1 MMFYTLK
8 QQVMNKLRTICCL
21 ISVLFSMTILHAQ
34 DSQWSVNPYDYKYD
48 MTVYAKVVYEG
59 AEISDYSNYEI
70 GAFVGNECRGV
81 GDVQTKDS
89 YTWVYLRVRSN
100 QASGEKLIFKLYDKS
115 TGRTSVIKPSQVIAF
130 SSQGMIGK
138 PSSPVTLEKPSY
150 TLGDVNEDGKISVMD
165 IVAIS
170 QIMSGQVDSNYN
182 NLAADVNVDG
192 KISVMDIVSVRQMIA
207 NKVQ

>member
-48 MTVYAKVVYEG
+48 MTIYAKVVYEG
-59 AEISDYSNYEI
+59 TEVSDYSNYEI

-150 TLGDVNEDGKISVMD
+150 TLGDVNEDGIIDVAD
-165 IVAIS
+165 IVGVH
-170 QIMSGQVDSNYN
+170 QITAGGSTVGYN
-182 NLAADVNVDG
+182 QLAADANADGVINVAD
-192 KISVMDIVSVRQMIA
+192 VVRIRSIIA
-207 NKVQ
+207 NKSN

>member
-59 AEISDYSNYEI
+59 TEVSDYSNYEI

-150 TLGDVNEDGKISVMD
+150 TLGDVNEDGKISVLD
-165 IVAIS
+165 IVAIR
-170 QIMSGQVDSNYN
+170 QIISGQVDSNYN
-182 NLAADVNVDG
+182 NLPADVIVDG
-192 KISVMDIVSVRQMIA
+192 KISLMDIVSVRQMIA
-207 NKVQ
+207 NKDQ

>member
-1 MMFYTLK
+1 
-8 QQVMNKLRTICCL
+8 MNKLRTICCL

-59 AEISDYSNYEI
+59 AEVSDYSNYEI

-115 TGRTSVIKPSQVIAF
+115 TGRTSVVKPSQVIAF

>member
-1 MMFYTLK
+1 
-8 QQVMNKLRTICCL
+8 MNKLRTICCL

-48 MTVYAKVVYEG
+48 MTIYAKVVYEG
-59 AEISDYSNYEI
+59 AEVSDYSNYEI

-150 TLGDVNEDGKISVMD
+150 TLGDVNEDGIIDVAD
-165 IVAIS
+165 IVGVH
-170 QIMSGQVDSNYN
+170 QITAGGSTVAYN
-182 NLAADVNVDG
+182 QLAADANADGVINVADG
-192 KISVMDIVSVRQMIA
+192 VRIRSIIA
-207 NKVQ
+207 NKSN

>member
-1 MMFYTLK
+1 
-8 QQVMNKLRTICCL
+8 
-21 ISVLFSMTILHAQ
+21 MTILHAQ

-59 AEISDYSNYEI
+59 AEVSDYSNYEI

-150 TLGDVNEDGKISVMD
+150 TLGDVNEDGIIDVAD
-165 IVAIS
+165 IVGVH
-170 QIMSGQVDSNYN
+170 QITAGGSTVGYN
-182 NLAADVNVDG
+182 QLAADANADGVINVAD
-192 KISVMDIVSVRQMIA
+192 VVRIRSIIA
-207 NKVQ
+207 NKSN

>member
-1 MMFYTLK
+1 
-8 QQVMNKLRTICCL
+8 MNKLRTICCL

-59 AEISDYSNYEI
+59 AEVSDYSNYEI

-150 TLGDVNEDGKISVMD
+150 TLGDVKRMEYLVLPMWLLHVRLWQAKTITNI
-165 IVAIS
+165 I
-170 QIMSGQVDSNYN
+170 
-182 NLAADVNVDG
+182 NLLRTLMEMV
-192 KISVMDIVSVRQMIA
+192 
-207 NKVQ
+207 

>member
-59 AEISDYSNYEI
+59 VEVSDYSNYEI

-150 TLGDVNEDGKISVMD
+150 TLGDVNEDGIIDVAD
-165 IVAIS
+165 IVGVH
-170 QIMSGQVDSNYN
+170 QITAGGSTVGYN
-182 NLAADVNVDG
+182 QLAADANADGVINVAD
-192 KISVMDIVSVRQMIA
+192 VVRIRSIIA
-207 NKVQ
+207 NKSN

>member
-59 AEISDYSNYEI
+59 AEVSDYSNYEI
-70 GAFVGNECRGV
+70 GVFVGNECRGV

-115 TGRTSVIKPSQVIAF
+115 TGRTCVIKPSQVIAF

>member
-1 MMFYTLK
+1 
-8 QQVMNKLRTICCL
+8 MNKLRTICCL

-48 MTVYAKVVYEG
+48 MTIYAKVVYEG
-59 AEISDYSNYEI
+59 TEVSDYSNYEI

-115 TGRTSVIKPSQVIAF
+115 TGRTCVIKPSQVIAF

-150 TLGDVNEDGKISVMD
+150 TLGDVNEDGIIDVAD
-165 IVAIS
+165 IVGVH
-170 QIMSGQVDSNYN
+170 QITAGGSTVGYN
-182 NLAADVNVDG
+182 QLAADANADGVINVAD
-192 KISVMDIVSVRQMIA
+192 VVRIRSIIA
-207 NKVQ
+207 NKSN

>member
-1 MMFYTLK
+1 
-8 QQVMNKLRTICCL
+8 MNKLRTICCL
-21 ISVLFSMTILHAQ
+21 ISGLFSMTILHAQ

-59 AEISDYSNYEI
+59 AEVSDYSNYEI

-150 TLGDVNEDGKISVMD
+150 TLGDVNEDGIIDVAD
-165 IVAIS
+165 IVGVH
-170 QIMSGQVDSNYN
+170 QITAGGSTVGYN
-182 NLAADVNVDG
+182 QLAADANADGVINVAD
-192 KISVMDIVSVRQMIA
+192 VVRIRSIIA
-207 NKVQ
+207 NKSN

>member
-1 MMFYTLK
+1 
-8 QQVMNKLRTICCL
+8 MNKLRTICCL

-59 AEISDYSNYEI
+59 TEVSDYSNYEI

-150 TLGDVNEDGKISVMD
+150 TLGDVNEDGIID
-165 IVAIS
+165 IADVVAAS
-170 QIMSGQVDSNYN
+170 QLAAGVADSKYN
-182 NLAADVNVDG
+182 SLAADANLDG
-192 KISVMDIVSVRQMIA
+192 KINIADVVMIYTIIA
-207 NKVQ
+207 DSKK

>member
-34 DSQWSVNPYDYKYD
+34 DSQWSVNPYDYKYN

-59 AEISDYSNYEI
+59 AEVSDYSNYEI

-150 TLGDVNEDGKISVMD
+150 TLGDVNEDGVISITD
-165 IVAIS
+165 IIAIS
-170 QIMSGQVDSNYN
+170 KIIAGSADNNYN
-182 NLAADVNVDG
+182 KLAADVDGDG
-192 KISVMDIVSVRQMIA
+192 KISITDIVLVNQMIA
-207 NKVQ
+207 GVK

>member
-1 MMFYTLK
+1 
-8 QQVMNKLRTICCL
+8 MNKLRTICCL

-59 AEISDYSNYEI
+59 TEVSDYSNYEI

>member
-59 AEISDYSNYEI
+59 TEVSDYSNYEI

-150 TLGDVNEDGKISVMD
+150 TLGDVNEDGVISITD
-165 IVAIS
+165 IIAIS
-170 QIMSGQVDSNYN
+170 KIIAGSADNNYN
-182 NLAADVNVDG
+182 KLAADVDGDG
-192 KISVMDIVSVRQMIA
+192 KISITDIVLVNQMIA
-207 NKVQ
+207 GVK

>member
-1 MMFYTLK
+1 
-8 QQVMNKLRTICCL
+8 MNKLRTICCL

-48 MTVYAKVVYEG
+48 MTIYAKVVYEG
-59 AEISDYSNYEI
+59 AEVSDYFNYEI

-150 TLGDVNEDGKISVMD
+150 TLGDVNEDGVISITD
-165 IVAIS
+165 IIAIS
-170 QIMSGQVDSNYN
+170 KIIAGSADNNYN
-182 NLAADVNVDG
+182 KLAADVDGDG
-192 KISVMDIVSVRQMIA
+192 KISITDIVLVNQMIA
-207 NKVQ
+207 GVK

>member
-59 AEISDYSNYEI
+59 AEVSDYSNYEI

-115 TGRTSVIKPSQVIAF
+115 TGRTSVIKPLQVIAF

>member
-59 AEISDYSNYEI
+59 VEVSDYSNYEI

>member
-1 MMFYTLK
+1 
-8 QQVMNKLRTICCL
+8 MNKLRTICCL

-59 AEISDYSNYEI
+59 TEVSDYSNYEI

-115 TGRTSVIKPSQVIAF
+115 TGRTCVIKPSQVIAF

-165 IVAIS
+165 IVAIR
-170 QIMSGQVDSNYN
+170 QIMSGQVDGNYN
-182 NLAADVNVDG
+182 KLAADVNVDD

-207 NKVQ
+207 NKNQ

>member
-48 MTVYAKVVYEG
+48 MTIYAKVVYEG
-59 AEISDYSNYEI
+59 VEVSDYSNYEI
-70 GAFVGNECRGV
+70 GTFVGNECRGV

>member
-8 QQVMNKLRTICCL
+8 QQVMNKLSTICCL

-48 MTVYAKVVYEG
+48 MTIYAKVVYEG
-59 AEISDYSNYEI
+59 AEVSDYSNYEI

-100 QASGEKLIFKLYDKS
+100 QASGEKLVFKLYDKS

>member
-1 MMFYTLK
+1 
-8 QQVMNKLRTICCL
+8 MNKLRTICCL

-48 MTVYAKVVYEG
+48 MTIYAKVVYEG
-59 AEISDYSNYEI
+59 AEVSDYSNYEI

-170 QIMSGQVDSNYN
+170 QIMSGQVESNYN

>member
-1 MMFYTLK
+1 
-8 QQVMNKLRTICCL
+8 MNKLRTICCL

-59 AEISDYSNYEI
+59 AEVSDYSNYEI

-150 TLGDVNEDGKISVMD
+150 TLGDVNEDGVISITD
-165 IVAIS
+165 IIAIS
-170 QIMSGQVDSNYN
+170 KIIAGSADNNYN
-182 NLAADVNVDG
+182 KLAADVDGDG
-192 KISVMDIVSVRQMIA
+192 KISITDIVLVNQMIA
-207 NKVQ
+207 GVK

>member
-48 MTVYAKVVYEG
+48 MTIYAKVVYEG
-59 AEISDYSNYEI
+59 VEVSDYSNYEI

-115 TGRTSVIKPSQVIAF
+115 TGRTSVVKPSQVIAF

-150 TLGDVNEDGKISVMD
+150 TLGDVNEDGIID
-165 IVAIS
+165 VADVVAAS
-170 QIMSGQVDSNYN
+170 QLAAGVVDSKYN
-182 NLAADVNVDG
+182 SLAADANLDG
-192 KISVMDIVSVRQMIA
+192 KINIADVVMISTIIA
-207 NKVQ
+207 DSKK

>member
-1 MMFYTLK
+1 
-8 QQVMNKLRTICCL
+8 MNKLRTICCL

-59 AEISDYSNYEI
+59 AEVSDYSNYEI

-150 TLGDVNEDGKISVMD
+150 TLGDVNEDGIID
-165 IVAIS
+165 IADVVAAS
-170 QIMSGQVDSNYN
+170 QLTAGVADSKYN
-182 NLAADVNVDG
+182 SLAADANLDG
-192 KISVMDIVSVRQMIA
+192 KINIADVVMISTIIA
-207 NKVQ
+207 DSKK

>member
-1 MMFYTLK
+1 
-8 QQVMNKLRTICCL
+8 MNKLRTICCL

-59 AEISDYSNYEI
+59 TEVSDYSNYEI

-150 TLGDVNEDGKISVMD
+150 TLGDVNEDGKISVLD
-165 IVAIS
+165 IVAIR
-170 QIMSGQVDSNYN
+170 QIISGQVDSNYN

-207 NKVQ
+207 NKDQ

>member
-1 MMFYTLK
+1 
-8 QQVMNKLRTICCL
+8 MNKLRTICCL

-48 MTVYAKVVYEG
+48 MTIYAKVVYEG
-59 AEISDYSNYEI
+59 AEVSDYSNYEI
-70 GAFVGNECRGV
+70 SAFVGNECRGV

-150 TLGDVNEDGKISVMD
+150 TLGDVNEDGIID
-165 IVAIS
+165 VADVVAAS
-170 QIMSGQVDSNYN
+170 QLAAGVVDSKYN
-182 NLAADVNVDG
+182 SLAADANLDG
-192 KISVMDIVSVRQMIA
+192 KINIADVVMISTIIA
-207 NKVQ
+207 DSKK

>member
-48 MTVYAKVVYEG
+48 MTIYAKVVYEG
-59 AEISDYSNYEI
+59 AEVSDFSNYEI

>member
-48 MTVYAKVVYEG
+48 MTIYAKVVYEG
-59 AEISDYSNYEI
+59 AEVSDYSNYEI

-115 TGRTSVIKPSQVIAF
+115 TGRTCVIKPSQVIAF

-138 PSSPVTLEKPSY
+138 PSSPVTLDKPSY
-150 TLGDVNEDGKISVMD
+150 TLGDVNEDGIID
-165 IVAIS
+165 IADVVAAS
-170 QIMSGQVDSNYN
+170 QLAAGVADSKYN
-182 NLAADVNVDG
+182 SLAADANLDG
-192 KISVMDIVSVRQMIA
+192 KINIADVVMIYTIIA
-207 NKVQ
+207 DSKK

>member
-1 MMFYTLK
+1 
-8 QQVMNKLRTICCL
+8 MNKLRTICCL

-59 AEISDYSNYEI
+59 AEVSDYSNYEI

-138 PSSPVTLEKPSY
+138 PSSPVTLEKTSY
-150 TLGDVNEDGKISVMD
+150 TLGDVNEDGIIDVAD
-165 IVAIS
+165 IVGVH
-170 QIMSGQVDSNYN
+170 QITAGGSTVGYN
-182 NLAADVNVDG
+182 QLAADANADGVINVAD
-192 KISVMDIVSVRQMIA
+192 VVRIRSIIA
-207 NKVQ
+207 NKSN

>member
-48 MTVYAKVVYEG
+48 MTIYAKVVYEG
-59 AEISDYSNYEI
+59 AEVSDYSNYEI

-130 SSQGMIGK
+130 SSQVMIGK

>member
-1 MMFYTLK
+1 
-8 QQVMNKLRTICCL
+8 MNKLRTICCL

-59 AEISDYSNYEI
+59 AEVSDYSNYEI

-115 TGRTSVIKPSQVIAF
+115 TGRTCVIKPSQVIAF

-150 TLGDVNEDGKISVMD
+150 TLGDVNEDGVIDVAD
-165 IVAIS
+165 IVGGH
-170 QIMSGQVDSNYN
+170 QITAGGSTVGYN
-182 NLAADVNVDG
+182 QLAADANADGIINVAD
-192 KISVMDIVSVRQMIA
+192 VVRIRSIIA
-207 NKVQ
+207 NKSN

>member
-1 MMFYTLK
+1 
-8 QQVMNKLRTICCL
+8 MNKLRTICCL

-48 MTVYAKVVYEG
+48 MTIYAKVVYEG
-59 AEISDYSNYEI
+59 AEVSDYSNYEI

-115 TGRTSVIKPSQVIAF
+115 TGRTSVIKPLQVIAF

-150 TLGDVNEDGKISVMD
+150 TLGDVNEDGIID
-165 IVAIS
+165 VADVVAAS
-170 QIMSGQVDSNYN
+170 QLAAGVVDSKYN
-182 NLAADVNVDG
+182 SLAADANLDG
-192 KISVMDIVSVRQMIA
+192 KINIADVVMISTIIA
-207 NKVQ
+207 DSKK

>member
-1 MMFYTLK
+1 
-8 QQVMNKLRTICCL
+8 MNKLRTICCL

-59 AEISDYSNYEI
+59 AEVSDYSNYEI

-115 TGRTSVIKPSQVIAF
+115 TGRTCVIKPSQVIAF

-165 IVAIS
+165 IVAIR
-170 QIMSGQVDSNYN
+170 QIMSGQVDGNYN
-182 NLAADVNVDG
+182 KLAADVNVDG

-207 NKVQ
+207 NKNQ

>member
-1 MMFYTLK
+1 
-8 QQVMNKLRTICCL
+8 MNKLRTICCL

-48 MTVYAKVVYEG
+48 MTIYAKVVYEG
-59 AEISDYSNYEI
+59 AEVSDYSNYEI

-130 SSQGMIGK
+130 SSQGMIRK

-150 TLGDVNEDGKISVMD
+150 TLGDVNEDGIIDVAD
-165 IVAIS
+165 IVGVH
-170 QIMSGQVDSNYN
+170 QITAGGSTVGYN
-182 NLAADVNVDG
+182 QLAADANADGVINVAD
-192 KISVMDIVSVRQMIA
+192 VVRIRSIIA
-207 NKVQ
+207 NKSN

>member
-1 MMFYTLK
+1 
-8 QQVMNKLRTICCL
+8 MNKLRTICCL

-59 AEISDYSNYEI
+59 AEVSDYSNYEI

-115 TGRTSVIKPSQVIAF
+115 IGRTSVIKPSQVIAF

-150 TLGDVNEDGKISVMD
+150 TLGDVNEDGIIDVAD
-165 IVAIS
+165 IVGVH
-170 QIMSGQVDSNYN
+170 QITAGGSTVGYN
-182 NLAADVNVDG
+182 QLAADANADGVINVAD
-192 KISVMDIVSVRQMIA
+192 VVRIRSIIA
-207 NKVQ
+207 NKSN

>member
-1 MMFYTLK
+1 
-8 QQVMNKLRTICCL
+8 MNKLRTICCL

-59 AEISDYSNYEI
+59 AEVSDYSNYEI

-115 TGRTSVIKPSQVIAF
+115 IGRTSVIKPSQVIAF

-150 TLGDVNEDGKISVMD
+150 TLGDVNEDGKISVLD
-165 IVAIS
+165 IVAIR
-170 QIMSGQVDSNYN
+170 QIISGQVDSNYN

-207 NKVQ
+207 NKDQ

>member
-1 MMFYTLK
+1 
-8 QQVMNKLRTICCL
+8 MNKLRTICCL

-59 AEISDYSNYEI
+59 AEVSDYSNYEI

-115 TGRTSVIKPSQVIAF
+115 TGRTCVIKPSQVIAF

>member
-1 MMFYTLK
+1 
-8 QQVMNKLRTICCL
+8 MNKLRTICCL

-59 AEISDYSNYEI
+59 AEVSDYSNYEI

-115 TGRTSVIKPSQVIAF
+115 TGRTCVIKPSQVIAF

-150 TLGDVNEDGKISVMD
+150 TLGDVNEDGVISITD
-165 IVAIS
+165 IIAIS
-170 QIMSGQVDSNYN
+170 KIIAGSADNNYN
-182 NLAADVNVDG
+182 KLAADVDGDG
-192 KISVMDIVSVRQMIA
+192 KISITDIVLVNQMIA
-207 NKVQ
+207 GVK

>member
-1 MMFYTLK
+1 
-8 QQVMNKLRTICCL
+8 MNKLRTICCL

-59 AEISDYSNYEI
+59 TEVSDYSNYEI

-100 QASGEKLIFKLYDKS
+100 QARGEKLIFKLYDKS

>member
-59 AEISDYSNYEI
+59 AEVSDYSNYEI

-170 QIMSGQVDSNYN
+170 QIMSGQVESNYN